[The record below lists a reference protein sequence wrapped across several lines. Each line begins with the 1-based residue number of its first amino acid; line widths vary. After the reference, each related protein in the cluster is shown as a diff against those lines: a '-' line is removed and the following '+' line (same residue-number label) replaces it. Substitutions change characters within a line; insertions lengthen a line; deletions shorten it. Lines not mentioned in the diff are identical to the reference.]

1 MKDSPGKSKPA
12 LETLLADQQVVTGK
26 KLIELERLAKQEA
39 EKRRELLQE
48 AIEFEQRNR
57 RIKRWFMSEMLGL
70 NQA

>member
-1 MKDSPGKSKPA
+1 MKDSLGRSKPT
-12 LETLLADQQVVTGK
+12 LETLLADQQVVTGR

-57 RIKRWFMSEMLGL
+57 RIRR
-70 NQA
+70 

>member
-1 MKDSPGKSKPA
+1 MKDSLGRSKPT
-12 LETLLADQQVVTGK
+12 LETLLADQQVVTGR

-57 RIKRWFMSEMLGL
+57 RIKR
-70 NQA
+70 